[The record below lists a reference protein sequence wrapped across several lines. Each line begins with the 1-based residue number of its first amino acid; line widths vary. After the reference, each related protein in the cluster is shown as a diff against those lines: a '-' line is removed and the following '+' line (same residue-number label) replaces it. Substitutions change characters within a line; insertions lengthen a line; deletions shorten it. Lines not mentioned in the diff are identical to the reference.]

1 MNDLKNS
8 YEKIKKE
15 IFLFGEIIEKYEKNM
30 KINEIN
36 MKINEINMK
45 INEIKHHKKEPA
57 GHKIPIVNN
66 TNLKFQNSLRN

>member
-1 MNDLKNS
+1 MNDLKKS

-30 KINEIN
+30 KIN
-36 MKINEINMK
+36 MK
-45 INEIKHHKKEPA
+45 INEIKHYKKEPA

-66 TNLKFQNSLRN
+66 TNLQFQNSLRN